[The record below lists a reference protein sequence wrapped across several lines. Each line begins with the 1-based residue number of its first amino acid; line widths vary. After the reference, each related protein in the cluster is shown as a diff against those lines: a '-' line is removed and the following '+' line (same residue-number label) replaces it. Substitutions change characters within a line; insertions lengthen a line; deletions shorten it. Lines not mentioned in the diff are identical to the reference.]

1 VLFDHCAE
9 CRRCCNTEQ
18 GQAPL
23 EITLTASE
31 TKLLGQ
37 FCLDGDCQ
45 YLGSQGCTLG
55 DKKPFSCSLYPLSYN
70 PQSRTFSFD
79 TECPL
84 LDTYFEQLSAP
95 DSEASLHLTQMTKK
109 VKELE
114 QKDPSFLQANYE
126 IDLDYFELQQLP
138 TKPLSRSVQK

>member
-1 VLFDHCAE
+1 VLFDHCAQ

-31 TKLLGQ
+31 SKTLGQ
-37 FCLDGDCQ
+37 FCLDGDCK
-45 YLGSQGCTLG
+45 YLGTQGCTLG
-55 DKKPFSCSLYPLSYN
+55 EEKPFSCSLYPLSYN
-70 PQSRTFSFD
+70 PKSRRFSFD

-84 LDTYFEQLSAP
+84 LDTYFEQLSSP
-95 DSEASLHLTQMTKK
+95 KSEASQHLAQMTQK
-109 VKELE
+109 VQELE
-114 QKDPSFLQANYE
+114 LKDPAFLRTNFE
-126 IDLDYFELQQLP
+126 IDLDYFELKQLP